1 MNTITQLFAL
11 FITCTLLNS
20 CKKQE
25 PQVQSTANVLTNGD
39 FEASPYQDWIS
50 SSYKAA
56 TTNPNNYSVVYT
68 TDAAS
73 SPTHSIKIS
82 LNASPSDTTF
92 HVFQQVINQTTKSI
106 PTGAKLTLKVK
117 IKTANLQGNGVS
129 LVIGGNRGGD
139 ANYAPTFYTSTEGKI
154 SIVGTND
161 FKEYS
166 LTFDAL
172 PANTS
177 TLYVALFYLPKT
189 TGTVYYDDVSLS
201 VN

>member
-1 MNTITQLFAL
+1 MKITTLLVALVITFAL
-11 FITCTLLNS
+11 LNG
-20 CKKQE
+20 CKKDE
-25 PQVQSTANVLTNGD
+25 PPVQSIANVLTNGD
-39 FEASPYQDWIS
+39 FEVSPYQDWIS
-50 SSYKAA
+50 SAYRTA
-56 TTNPNNYSVVYT
+56 TTNPNNYSVVYS

-73 SPTHSIKIS
+73 SPTHSIKVG
-82 LNASPSDTTF
+82 LAASPNDTTF
-92 HVFQQVINQTTKSI
+92 HVFQQIINTTTKSI

-129 LVIGGNRGGD
+129 LVIGGNGGAD
-139 ANYAPTFYTSTEGKI
+139 AKYAATFYASTEGKTA
-154 SIVGTND
+154 IVGTAD

-166 LTFDAL
+166 LTVDAL